1 MITFNTN
8 KDITL
13 KELAVSR
20 LPLEQAQ
27 ASCKTDW
34 GIQGKNKNG
43 KDNLQVHAAPKT
55 KGWVIIH
62 AYCQK
67 MA

>member
-27 ASCKTDW
+27 ASCKTD
-34 GIQGKNKNG
+34 
-43 KDNLQVHAAPKT
+43 
-55 KGWVIIH
+55 
-62 AYCQK
+62 
-67 MA
+67 